1 MRRLPPLPEPP
12 MVADSPSRRPD
23 SVTAAAADAVGLGPC
38 PLCGRPMVEGPSL
51 DRHHWVPR
59 SEGGRE
65 QSLLHRI
72 CHRKIHSVLDER
84 SLARAY
90 ATPDALRSHPEIARF
105 LRWVARK
112 PPEFMDRH
120 RRARR

>member
-1 MRRLPPLPEPP
+1 MRRLPPLPDVLPAAGTP
-12 MVADSPSRRPD
+12 ASRTDS
-23 SVTAAAADAVGLGPC
+23 AAGGLGPC
-38 PLCGRPMVEGPSL
+38 PLCGRPMVDGPSL

-59 SEGGRE
+59 SEGGR
-65 QSLLHRI
+65 QQAVMHRI

-90 ATPDALRSHPEIARF
+90 ATPEALRGHPEIARF
-105 LRWVARK
+105 LRWVAGK

>member
-1 MRRLPPLPEPP
+1 MRRLFPLPEDPADLLPP
-12 MVADSPSRRPD
+12 RPRGGD
-23 SVTAAAADAVGLGPC
+23 DALGPC
-38 PLCGRPMVEGPSL
+38 PLCGRPMVAGPSL

-65 QSLLHRI
+65 QTLLHRI

-84 SLARAY
+84 ALARDY
-90 ATPDALRSHPEIARF
+90 ATPESLRAHPEIARF

-120 RRARR
+120 RRGRR

>member
-1 MRRLPPLPEPP
+1 MRRLFPLPEDPADLLPP
-12 MVADSPSRRPD
+12 RPRGGD
-23 SVTAAAADAVGLGPC
+23 EPLGPC
-38 PLCGRPMVEGPSL
+38 PLCGRPMVAGPSL

-65 QSLLHRI
+65 QTLLHRI

-84 SLARAY
+84 ALARDY
-90 ATPDALRSHPEIARF
+90 ATPESLRAHPEIARF

-120 RRARR
+120 RRGRR